1 MLRVFTGE
9 NRLLSGALLKE
20 IGTALAGEDAV
31 QYIVVPKQL
40 TLFTER
46 LLLDGLKLRGSF
58 RLRVL
63 SPARLCTQIFEA
75 AGAPEGVRVDERG
88 RVMLVRRAIRAADG
102 LTIYKNAL
110 RRRGFA
116 GRCARQLELFLQG
129 GVGPEE
135 LRACAR
141 ECVGAAR
148 MKLNDLAILLESYA
162 ELARGRY
169 QDGES
174 ELTEAAERARR
185 AAFVREGH
193 FWFFGFDITPPT
205 LTRLMA
211 EIAAACP
218 AAELFLPLPND
229 ERARDYDCNRP
240 LERALSRLSLA
251 CRDAGAPLRR
261 VPLPAQAEAGEL
273 RALER
278 ELYAYPVR
286 PWTAA
291 PERVRLTMAKDAR
304 QECMLAAATCR
315 RLAMEG
321 MRYGEMQL
329 ICADVEA
336 NRQGLIEAFRLYG
349 VPLVLESSRPVSRMA
364 TAECL
369 LTALRLIDKNFRS
382 EDVFT
387 LMRCGFMDLSGDEAD
402 RLANYAVRRGLEG
415 ARWLRPLSRGT
426 EAEIA
431 ELEPLRARLM
441 APVLALREALR
452 GAKDLKGQLAALFHF
467 LEEIDACGRSAA
479 LQRALN
485 EQGLWEEAGAL
496 SQAWNRIMGALDQMA
511 ALMGG
516 ERLSLRELDQAL
528 SESLEAAVIK
538 PLPQSGDAVYAQG
551 MGRIL
556 MQPARALIVMG
567 LADGG
572 AGEEDGLLTSAQR
585 KMVAER
591 TRAYL
596 GPDETDAARMK
607 RFYLKSALGMVSQR
621 VFFSCALSGA
631 DGAAQRPGL
640 ALELLREIFPGLREI
655 TDSEV
660 EALLCCA
667 PGAALGCAAR
677 AISARRAGEK
687 GAPGDLAAE
696 AALIGA
702 GERLS
707 EAAGRLRRMEEM
719 LRDEAG
725 REAVNPASAR
735 ALYGRLQSQSI
746 TRLERYANCPFS
758 YFIAYGLRPDRVEP
772 FAFDRRQAGSFLH
785 EAAHEFLRA
794 CGRELNELSPEAA
807 EARMGRIADSL
818 LAKLRVG
825 TPMEDSAGARA
836 EARGL
841 RATACRC
848 ARVLAAHMRGSAF
861 HTEQLERSFG
871 REDGARR
878 LQAGDTVLEGR
889 IDRMD
894 FWSEGNSLRVIDFK
908 LGGKPLNLAGAY
920 YGLQLQLPV
929 YLGAALKQRGARS
942 AGVYYFPL
950 DEGVVNTQ
958 STDPGQVEKERASR
972 FRMSG
977 LLPED
982 PELLLAQTPNPA
994 EVFQARVTGEGK
1006 LYANT
1011 PCADDV
1017 NFERLVIH
1025 ALRKA
1030 REQVEGIRAGEAR
1043 VSPAS
1048 FDGREA
1054 CALCDSRAACLFDSR
1069 LDAGRV
1075 RRLKNIKWN
1084 EVFEKIALEDG
1095 EEMDDGDRRKGSS

>member
-1 MLRVFTGE
+1 MLRIFTGE
-9 NRLLSGALLKE
+9 NRLLSGALVRE
-20 IGTALAGEDAV
+20 IGAALAGEDAV
-31 QYIVVPKQL
+31 QYIIVPRQL

-75 AGAPEGVRVDERG
+75 AGTPEGVRVDERG
-88 RVMLVRRAIRAADG
+88 RVMLVRRAIRDAGG

-110 RRRGFA
+110 NRRGFA
-116 GRCARQLELFLQG
+116 ERCARQLELFLQG
-129 GVGPEE
+129 GVGPEA
-135 LRACAR
+135 LR
-141 ECVGAAR
+141 ECAEKCDGAAR
-148 MKLNDLAILLESYA
+148 MKLHDLAILLEKYV
-162 ELARGRY
+162 ELSRGRY
-169 QDGES
+169 QDGEF
-174 ELTEAAERARR
+174 ELTEAAQRASR
-185 AAFVREGH
+185 AAFVGEGH
-193 FWFFGFDITPPT
+193 FWFFGFDVTPPT

-211 EIAAACP
+211 EISAACP

-229 ERARDYDCNRP
+229 ERARDYDCYRP
-240 LERALSRLSLA
+240 LERAQNRLVCA
-251 CRDAGAPLRR
+251 CRDAGAACRRFPLR
-261 VPLPAQAEAGEL
+261 ADADGEEGEL

-278 ELYAYPVR
+278 ELYAFPVR
-286 PWTAA
+286 PWPEA
-291 PERVRLTMAKDAR
+291 PQRVHLTLAREAR

-321 MRYGEMQL
+321 VRYGEIQL
-329 ICADVEA
+329 MCANVEES
-336 NRQGLIEAFRLYG
+336 RQGLIEAFRLYD

-369 LTALRLIDKNFRS
+369 LTALRLIDKNYRR

-387 LMRCGFMDLSGDEAD
+387 LMRCGFMDLSAGEAD

-431 ELEPLRARLM
+431 ELEPMRARLM
-441 APVLALREALR
+441 APVLALRDALR
-452 GAKDLKGQLAALFHF
+452 GAKDLKGQLTALFGF
-467 LEEIDACGRSAA
+467 LEQIDACGRSAE
-479 LQRALN
+479 LQRALS

-496 SQAWNRIMGALDQMA
+496 SQAWNRIVGALDQMA

-516 ERLSLRELDQAL
+516 EKLSLRELDQAL
-528 SESLEAAVIK
+528 TEALEAAVIK

-567 LADGG
+567 MADGG
-572 AGEEDGLLTSAQR
+572 AGAEDGLLTSAQR
-585 KMVAER
+585 RIVTEH

-596 GPDETDAARMK
+596 GPDETDAAQMK
-607 RFYLKSALGMVSQR
+607 RFYIKAALGMVSRR

-631 DGAAQRPGL
+631 DGAAQRPGF
-640 ALELLREIFPGLREI
+640 ALELLREIFPKLRES
-655 TDSEV
+655 DGNEV

-677 AISARRAGEK
+677 AISARRAGEQS
-687 GAPGDLAAE
+687 APGDLAAE
-696 AALIGA
+696 AALAGA
-702 GERLS
+702 GGAIG
-707 EAAGRLRRMEEM
+707 EAAGRLARMEEM
-719 LRDEAG
+719 LRDEEG
-725 REAVNPASAR
+725 RQALNPAAAR

-746 TRLERYANCPFS
+746 TRLERFANCPFA
-758 YFIAYGLRPDRVEP
+758 YFAAYGLRPERVEP
-772 FAFDRRQAGSFLH
+772 FEFDRRQAGTFVH
-785 EAAHEFLRA
+785 EAVNEFLRE
-794 CGRELNELSPEAA
+794 CGRELNDMSPEAA
-807 EARMGRIADSL
+807 QARMERIADGL

-836 EARGL
+836 EARSL
-841 RATACRC
+841 RATACHC
-848 ARVLAAHMRGSAF
+848 AQVLAAQMRGSAF

-871 REDGARR
+871 REDGAHR
-878 LQAGDTVLEGR
+878 LQVGDTVLEGR

-894 FWSEGNSLRVIDFK
+894 FWDAGNSLRVIDFK

-920 YGLQLQLPV
+920 YGVQLQLPV
-929 YLGAALKQRGARS
+929 YLGAAMKQRGARS
-942 AGVYYFPL
+942 AGVFYFPL

-958 STDPGQVEKERASR
+958 STDPGQVEKERTGR

-977 LLPED
+977 LLPQD
-982 PELLLAQTPNPA
+982 PELLAAQTPNPS
-994 EVFQARVTGEGK
+994 EVFQARMTGEGK
-1006 LYANT
+1006 LYAST
-1011 PCADDV
+1011 PCADDA
-1017 NFERLVIH
+1017 NFGRLVNH
-1025 ALRKA
+1025 ALRRA
-1030 REQVEGIRAGEAR
+1030 REQIEAIRAGEAR

-1048 FDGREA
+1048 FDGREP
-1054 CALCDSRAACLFDSR
+1054 CALCDYRAACLFDPK

-1084 EVFEKIALEDG
+1084 EVFEKIALEDEG
-1095 EEMDDGDRRKGSS
+1095 EARDES

>member
-9 NRLLSGALLKE
+9 NRQLSGALLRE
-20 IGTALAGEDAV
+20 IGAALAGEDAV
-31 QYIVVPKQL
+31 QYIVVPRQL
-40 TLFTER
+40 TLLTER
-46 LLLDGLKLRGSF
+46 LLLGGLKLRGSF

-63 SPARLCTQIFEA
+63 SPARLCAQIFEA
-75 AGAPEGVRVDERG
+75 AGMPEGVRVDERG
-88 RVMLVRRAIRAADG
+88 RVMLVRRAIRDAEG

-129 GVGPEE
+129 GVDPEA
-135 LRACAR
+135 LRACA
-141 ECVGAAR
+141 ESCTGAAR
-148 MKLNDLAILLESYA
+148 MKLNDLAILLEKYG
-162 ELARGRY
+162 ELVRGRY

-174 ELTEAAERARR
+174 ELIEAAGRARQ
-185 AAFVREGH
+185 AAFVRESH
-193 FWFFGFDITPPT
+193 FWFFGFDVTPPT
-205 LTRLMA
+205 LTRLTA

-229 ERARDYDCNRP
+229 ESARDYDCYRP
-240 LERALSRLSLA
+240 LERALGRLSAA
-251 CRDAGAPLRR
+251 CRDAGAELRR
-261 VPLPAQAEAGEL
+261 VPIAEAADAGEL

-291 PERVRLTMAKDAR
+291 PERVRLTLAKDAR

-315 RLAMEG
+315 RLAMQG

-329 ICADVEA
+329 LCANLEA

-349 VPLVLESSRPVSRMA
+349 VPLVLENSRPVSRMA

-369 LTALRLIDKNFRS
+369 LTALRLIDKNYRS

-387 LMRCGFMDLSGDEAD
+387 LMRCGFTDLTADEAD

-415 ARWLRPLSRGT
+415 ARWLRPLNRGA

-441 APVLALREALR
+441 ALVLGLRDALRA
-452 GAKDLKGQLAALFHF
+452 AKDLKGQLAALFGY
-467 LEEIDACGRSAA
+467 LEEVDAHGRSEA
-479 LQRALN
+479 LQHALSG
-485 EQGLWEEAGAL
+485 QGLWEEAGAL
-496 SQAWNRIMGALDQMA
+496 SQAWNRIIGALDQMA

-516 ERLSLRELDQAL
+516 EKLSLRELDQAL

-567 LADGG
+567 LADG
-572 AGEEDGLLTSAQR
+572 AGPEEDGLLTGAQR
-585 KMVAER
+585 RIVEEQ

-596 GPDETDAARMK
+596 GPDETDAARMR
-607 RFYLKSALGMVSQR
+607 RFYMKAALGMASEQV
-621 VFFSCALSGA
+621 VFSCALSGT

-640 ALELLREIFPGLREI
+640 ALELLREIFPALRE
-655 TDSEV
+655 TTAAEA

-677 AISARRAGEK
+677 AISARRAGERP
-687 GAPGDLAAE
+687 APGDLAAE
-696 AALIGA
+696 AALAGA
-702 GERLS
+702 GERLGG
-707 EAAGRLRRMEEM
+707 AAARLARMEDM
-719 LRDEAG
+719 LRGEAG

-746 TRLERYANCPFS
+746 TRLEKFANCPFA
-758 YFIAYGLRPDRVEP
+758 YFAAYGLRPERVEP
-772 FAFDRRQAGSFLH
+772 FEFDRRQAGDFLH
-785 EAAHEFLRA
+785 GAVNEFLRD
-794 CGRELNELSPEAA
+794 CGRELNALAPEAA
-807 EARMGRIADSL
+807 EARMARIVDEM
-818 LAKLRVG
+818 LAKQRVG

-836 EARGL
+836 EQRGL

-848 ARVLAAHMRGSAF
+848 ARVLAAHMQGSAF
-861 HTEQLERSFG
+861 HTEQLERNFG

-878 LQAGDTVLEGR
+878 LQVGDTVLEGR
-889 IDRMD
+889 IDRTD
-894 FWSEGNSLRVIDFK
+894 YWSEGNSLRVIDFK

-929 YLGAALKQRGARS
+929 YLGAALKQKGARS

-958 STDPGQVEKERASR
+958 STDPGQVEKERAGR

-982 PELLLAQTPNPA
+982 PELLLAQAPNPA
-994 EVFQARVTGEGK
+994 EVFQSRMTGEGR

-1017 NFERLVIH
+1017 NFERLVNH

-1030 REQVEGIRAGEAR
+1030 REQIEGIRAGEAR

-1048 FDGREA
+1048 FDGREP
-1054 CALCDSRAACLFDSR
+1054 CALCDYRAACLFDPR
-1069 LDAGRV
+1069 PDAGRV
-1075 RRLKNIKWN
+1075 RRMKNIRWN
-1084 EVFEKIALEDG
+1084 EVFERIALEDG
-1095 EEMDDGDRRKGSS
+1095 EERRGDS